1 MLMVPNPSINTD
13 ASDKAACA
21 GYVRREAQ
29 RLNHSLSTSKTI
41 SLRQVPAR
49 RMPTLFLI
57 STHKEEIDHVSNRT
71 DDNYAAY
78 Y

>member
-49 RMPTLFLI
+49 RMSALFLI
-57 STHKEEIDHVSNRT
+57 STKEEIDHVSNRT